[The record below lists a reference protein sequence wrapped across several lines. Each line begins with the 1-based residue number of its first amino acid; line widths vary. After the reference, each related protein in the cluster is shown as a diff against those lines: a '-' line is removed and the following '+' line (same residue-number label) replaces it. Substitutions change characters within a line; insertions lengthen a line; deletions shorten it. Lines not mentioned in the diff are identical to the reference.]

1 MKMWLCAAMSELPA
15 NLDLNLL
22 RPLEALLETSSVT
35 KAAARL
41 SLTQAATSNA
51 LQRLRATLGDPL
63 LVRAGNAMQL
73 TPRAEALRGLVR
85 DAVEALARLMHP
97 GSFDPAAAQGCI
109 AIATSDH
116 VDLLLLGQLERTLRR
131 LAPDLSLHVE
141 AFGPESFSR
150 LEHGRLSLVIA
161 PRHRMPPTLK
171 GTALFEDRLVL
182 VGRGKQP
189 GLRGRLTVER
199 LAQLPF
205 LMVSPLGGVRG
216 AIDEAL
222 EERGLQRRVVR
233 SVPQFT
239 VASLILKRADLV
251 ALLPE
256 TFARSSA
263 CRGLRVMQLPLEL
276 PPISMHA
283 AWSPRYDAD
292 LRHQWLRGL
301 LRPTVDAVLRALGMA
316 R

>member
-1 MKMWLCAAMSELPA
+1 
-15 NLDLNLL
+15 
-22 RPLEALLETSSVT
+22 
-35 KAAARL
+35 
-41 SLTQAATSNA
+41 
-51 LQRLRATLGDPL
+51 
-63 LVRAGNAMQL
+63 
-73 TPRAEALRGLVR
+73 
-85 DAVEALARLMHP
+85 
-97 GSFDPAAAQGCI
+97 
-109 AIATSDH
+109 
-116 VDLLLLGQLERTLRR
+116 
-131 LAPDLSLHVE
+131 
-141 AFGPESFSR
+141 
-150 LEHGRLSLVIA
+150 
-161 PRHRMPPTLK
+161 
-171 GTALFEDRLVL
+171 
-182 VGRGKQP
+182 
-189 GLRGRLTVER
+189 
-199 LAQLPF
+199 
-205 LMVSPLGGVRG
+205 MVSPLGGVRG

-301 LRPTVDAVLRALGMA
+301 LRPTVDAVPARAGAGAMTAPLPPLGGCQVDRLAQLHRALHQPPSVLMYT